1 MYSHIMGMDDELW
14 DILEESVVGLDRPED
29 FCRLRVFLVPQLLSA
44 QIVPMTFVGS
54 GSSYFG
60 NFCQL
65 DRPDEFC
72 RLRVFLVRRL
82 LSARIYPATF
92 VSSECPDDFCQ
103 LRMSRRLLSAQ
114 GLLSLENFFGSNISI
129 LLFCFSLWRLI
140 YRICPFNKVD
150 V

>member
-1 MYSHIMGMDDELW
+1 MFNGDPEMFSWWKTKMYSHIMGMDDELW

-92 VSSECPDDFCQ
+92 VSSECPDDFCR
-103 LRMSRRLLSAQ
+103 LRDFLVWRIFSARIYPFSCFVF
-114 GLLSLENFFGSNISI
+114 LFGG
-129 LLFCFSLWRLI
+129 
-140 YRICPFNKVD
+140 
-150 V
+150 